1 MKTNKKI
8 KNNILLEKNKIKKN
22 LSFYKILAITKECV
36 GSRIYLIEI
45 FGNYKFVNLY
55 NSEIYA
61 IEFHNMIKC
70 SVEIWEKLKI
80 YNNNNAPSD
89 KISNVDVI
97 NSSDE
102 SSFDESTNLNEI
114 DKMINNK
121 LDYSDKNFKR
131 SNSFSFYLI

>member
-1 MKTNKKI
+1 
-8 KNNILLEKNKIKKN
+8 
-22 LSFYKILAITKECV
+22 
-36 GSRIYLIEI
+36 
-45 FGNYKFVNLY
+45 
-55 NSEIYA
+55 
-61 IEFHNMIKC
+61 MIKC

-114 DKMINNK
+114 DNMINNK

-131 SNSFSFYLI
+131 YNSFSFYLI